1 MVKIKDVAD
10 AAGVST
16 ATVSRVLA
24 DKPHVRAEVKKRVL
38 AVVKELNYQPN
49 RVAQS
54 LRSNT
59 SKIIALI
66 VADIEN
72 PFFQR
77 VSRAVDDAAQ
87 ELGYNVMLCNTD
99 EDINKEKKCLD
110 LLRVENV
117 AGIILSPTKKGVANF
132 AETYALDKP
141 MVMIDRHVS
150 NFDVDNVLID
160 NVSSAHTIVTH
171 LIEHGYRRI
180 AGIFGAE
187 STTGQERCEGF
198 IKALKDNEIKP
209 VQELIKYTDPREDDG
224 FATAM
229 KLLQLQLRPDAI
241 FTSNSLLAAGVLR
254 AIRQSKLKIPED
266 IAIASFDDT
275 SWAKLIE
282 PALTVIEQPT
292 YEIGRTATEMLIKR
306 ITDPSRSI
314 REVVLKTKLIIRQS
328 CGCPE
333 RKQDDFIGS

>member
-24 DKPHVRAEVKKRVL
+24 NKPHVRAAVKERVM
-38 AVVKELNYQPN
+38 AVVKELKYQPN

-59 SKIIALI
+59 SRIIALI

-77 VSRAVDDAAQ
+77 VSRAVDDVAQ

-99 EDINKEKKCLD
+99 EDSVKEKKCLD

-117 AGIILSPTKKGVANF
+117 AGIILSPTIKGLANF
-132 AETYALDKP
+132 NETYSINIP

-150 NFDVDNVLID
+150 NFDVDNVLVD
-160 NVSSAHTIVTH
+160 NVSSAHNIVTH
-171 LIEHGYRRI
+171 LISHGYRRI
-180 AGIFGAE
+180 AGVFGSE
-187 STTGQERCEGF
+187 STTGQQRREGF
-198 IKALKDNEIKP
+198 LKALKEHEIKP
-209 VQELIKYTDPREDDG
+209 IHDLIKCTDPTEEDG
-224 FATAM
+224 FKTAM
-229 KLLQLQLRPDAI
+229 KLFEMKNRPDAI
-241 FTSNSLLAAGVLR
+241 FTSNSLLASGILR
-254 AIRQSKLKIPED
+254 AIRKCKLSIPDD
-266 IAIASFDDT
+266 IAVVSFDDT
-275 SWAKLIE
+275 TWAKLLE
-282 PALTVIEQPT
+282 PPLTVIEQPT

-306 ITDPSRSI
+306 INDPSRSN

-328 CGCPE
+328 CGCKDSVE
-333 RKQDDFIGS
+333 Y

>member
-24 DKPHVRAEVKKRVL
+24 DKPHVRSEVKKRVL

-99 EDINKEKKCLD
+99 EDIDKEKKCLD

-117 AGIILSPTKKGVANF
+117 AGIILSPTKKGLANF
-132 AETYALDKP
+132 ADTYALDIP
-141 MVMIDRHVS
+141 MIMIDRHVH

-180 AGIFGAE
+180 AGVFGSE
-187 STTGQERCEGF
+187 STTGQERHDGF
-198 IKALKDNEIKP
+198 VKALRDHEIKP
-209 VQELIKYTDPREDDG
+209 IQELIRFTDPREDEG
-224 FATAM
+224 FMTAM
-229 KLLQLQLRPDAI
+229 KLLQLPERPEAI
-241 FTSNSLLAAGVLR
+241 FTSNSLLASGVLR

-306 ITDPSRSI
+306 INDPTRSN

-333 RKQDDFIGS
+333 SDQG

>member
-1 MVKIKDVAD
+1 MAKIKDVAD

-24 DKPHVRAEVKKRVL
+24 NKPHVREEVKARVL

-59 SKIIALI
+59 SLVIALV

-87 ELGYNVMLCNTD
+87 ELGYNMMLCNTD
-99 EDINKEKKCLD
+99 EDPVKEKKCLD
-110 LLRVENV
+110 LVRVQNV
-117 AGIILSPTKKGVANF
+117 AGIILSPTRKGVENF
-132 AETYALDKP
+132 TKTYSLDTP
-141 MVMIDRHVS
+141 MVMIDRRVR

-160 NVSSAHTIVTH
+160 NVSAAHTIVTH
-171 LIEHGYRRI
+171 LIEHGYLRI
-180 AGIFGAE
+180 AGIFGSE
-187 STTGQERCEGF
+187 SSTGLERRDGF
-198 IKALKDNEIKP
+198 VKALKDHEMKVIP
-209 VQELIKYTDPREDDG
+209 ELIKFSDPREDDG

-229 KLLQLQLRPDAI
+229 KLLQLPERPDAI
-241 FTSNSLLAAGVLR
+241 FTSNSLLASGVLR
-254 AIRQSKLKIPED
+254 AIRQSKLAIPDD
-266 IAIASFDDT
+266 IAVASFDDT
-275 SWAKLIE
+275 SWAKLIR
-282 PALTVIEQPT
+282 PALTVIEQPA

-306 ITDPSRSI
+306 INDPTRSN
-314 REVVLKTKLIIRQS
+314 REVVLKTRLIVRQS
-328 CGCPE
+328 CGCPDSGQE
-333 RKQDDFIGS
+333 

>member
-24 DKPHVRAEVKKRVL
+24 NKPHVSAAVKERVM
-38 AVVKELNYQPN
+38 AVVKELKYQPN

-59 SKIIALI
+59 SRIIALI

-77 VSRAVDDAAQ
+77 VSRAVDDVAQ

-99 EDINKEKKCLD
+99 EDPIKEKKCLD

-117 AGIILSPTKKGVANF
+117 AGIILSPTIKGLANF
-132 AETYALDKP
+132 SETYSLDIP

-160 NVSSAHTIVTH
+160 NVSAAHNIVTH
-171 LIEHGYRRI
+171 LINHGYQRI
-180 AGIFGAE
+180 AGIFGSE
-187 STTGQERCEGF
+187 STTGQQRREGF
-198 IKALKDNEIKP
+198 LKALKDQEIKP
-209 VQELIKYTDPREDDG
+209 IHDLIKYTDPKEEDG
-224 FATAM
+224 FKTAI
-229 KLLQLQLRPDAI
+229 KLFELDNRPDAI
-241 FTSNSLLAAGVLR
+241 FTSNSLLASGILR
-254 AIRQSKLKIPED
+254 AIRKCKLSIPAD
-266 IAIASFDDT
+266 IAVASFDDT
-275 SWAKLIE
+275 NWAKLLD
-282 PALTVIEQPT
+282 PPLTVIEQPT

-306 ITDPSRSI
+306 INDPSRSN

-328 CGCPE
+328 CGCKE
-333 RKQDDFIGS
+333 SVEF